1 MEFAEGGGEVEGE
14 VVADEAEEGMFAFL
28 EQILDVSKT
37 ADVVS
42 IQIGQHLVS
51 TEFDSFEHPPFL
63 GPGEVDSQQ
72 GQVHVVGSFGEYPY
86 NFVELGGK
94 DHLVD
99 FGIVHL

>member
-14 VVADEAEEGMFAFL
+14 VVADEAEEGMLAFL
-28 EQILDVSKT
+28 EQILDVPET
-37 ADVVS
+37 ADVVA

-51 TEFDSFEHPPFL
+51 TEFDSLEHPPFL
-63 GPGEVDSQQ
+63 VPGEVDSQQ
-72 GQVHVVGSFGEYPY
+72 GQVHVVGSFGEQPH